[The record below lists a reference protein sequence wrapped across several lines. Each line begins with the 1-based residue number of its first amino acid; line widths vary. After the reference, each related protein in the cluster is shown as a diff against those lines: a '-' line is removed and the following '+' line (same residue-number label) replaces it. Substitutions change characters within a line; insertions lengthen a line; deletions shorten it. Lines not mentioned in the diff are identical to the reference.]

1 MFHRD
6 RAGAWKSLVGTG
18 SHFPASF
25 VSLEGGLQG
34 ERKQQESQSCPQT
47 RKRKIGVLKN
57 IVFEDVAK
65 VDKTLYKREK
75 PTLSYRKPKGSSR
88 TQI

>member
-1 MFHRD
+1 MSTD
-6 RAGAWKSLVGTG
+6 SEEEDWCAEKS
-18 SHFPASF
+18 
-25 VSLEGGLQG
+25 
-34 ERKQQESQSCPQT
+34 
-47 RKRKIGVLKN
+47 

-65 VDKTLYKREK
+65 VDKTVYKREK